1 MSDNIKN
8 RQIALAWRDAWSNR
22 QFRVKFISGSIIFCA
37 ILLFF
42 PTFFNMIEH
51 RHGPLLN
58 DWLLNALPSVDV
70 SLPTFIIIW
79 SMTAWLLS
87 RCTQSPKL
95 SLQFLCSIILLF
107 SLRMIAIMLLPL
119 DPPPGIIPLKD
130 PVSSLVYGGTNV
142 FITKDLFF
150 SGHTSVQFLIF
161 LSLNNKA
168 EKRIALLATLSV
180 AGLLLLQH
188 VHYAIDVLCAI
199 PVTYLVYLWGRKI
212 SEY

>member
-1 MSDNIKN
+1 M
-8 RQIALAWRDAWSNR
+8 AWRDAWSIR
-22 QFRVKFISGSIIFCA
+22 QFRIKFISGSIIFCL

-42 PTFFNMIEH
+42 PIFFNMIEQ
-51 RHGPLLN
+51 RRGPQLN
-58 DWLLNALPSVDV
+58 DWLLNALPAVDV

-95 SLQFLCSIILLF
+95 CLQFLCSIILLF

-119 DPPPGIIPLKD
+119 DPPPGLIPLKD

-142 FITKDLFF
+142 FITRDLFF

-161 LSLNNKA
+161 LSLKNRA
-168 EKRIALLATLSV
+168 EKGIALIATISV
-180 AGLLLLQH
+180 ASMVLLQH

-199 PVTYLVYLWGRKI
+199 PITYLVYWWGTKI